1 MCKVL
6 ILPQPCRV
14 NEALLGVF
22 RHFIVIFTL
31 RLSYPVYILD
41 TFTSV
46 FFIARLPVVYSWQAL
61 MRERFH
67 KLQREHYD
75 DLKSSEEVIEED
87 EDTLEVMKSI
97 MEIVSWFT

>member
-1 MCKVL
+1 
-6 ILPQPCRV
+6 
-14 NEALLGVF
+14 
-22 RHFIVIFTL
+22 
-31 RLSYPVYILD
+31 
-41 TFTSV
+41 
-46 FFIARLPVVYSWQAL
+46 